1 MTTTKALWNQNIFH
15 TIILIFVMC
24 LLSWLHRHSPEKIHK
39 EYDVFYE
46 YTVFGM
52 DTIAVDTI
60 YIVHKEIV
68 K

>member
-1 MTTTKALWNQNIFH
+1 MITTKTIYNQNVFH
-15 TIILIFVMC
+15 TTIVILVI
-24 LLSWLHRHSPEKIHK
+24 LLMSWMHRHSPEKIHK

-46 YTVFGM
+46 YTVFGL

-60 YIVHKEIV
+60 YIVHEEIV

>member
-1 MTTTKALWNQNIFH
+1 MITTKSIYNQNVIH
-15 TIILIFVMC
+15 TIILVSVMF
-24 LLSWLHRHSPEKIHK
+24 LLFWMHRHSPEKIHK